1 MIINNLNALLLTVQ
15 EDKVNVLKGLL
26 EQDQNRNY
34 KTPEVIELLELSFAL
49 VQASIVTAM
58 EAELQSRKHADSS
71 MPRYREDSP

>member
-1 MIINNLNALLLTVQ
+1 MIISNLNALLLTVQ

-26 EQDQNRNY
+26 KQDQNRSY
-34 KTPEVIELLELSFAL
+34 KTSEVIEILELSFAL

-58 EAELQSRKHADSS
+58 EAEIQSRKHVDSS